1 MDTVVVPA
9 GEFWMGGDDGGQ
21 NERPRHRV
29 SVDSFELGRY
39 EVTNAEFRAF
49 LDGNGYAHREL
60 WSIDGWRWR
69 TRENVTSP
77 QFWTN
82 GSFNQPTQPVVGVSW
97 YEAEA
102 FCRFAGLRLPTEA
115 EWERA
120 ARGTDER
127 IYPWGD
133 HWDARYANGGG
144 GASSLMPVGSFPAG
158 MSPDGA
164 YDLAGNVWEWV
175 SDWYE
180 PDYYAHSPTG
190 NPSGPASGRD
200 KVWRGGAYVS
210 SSPLDLRGARRE
222 FMTIDVPKF
231 LRPKF
236 VGFRCARTPRAT
248 KPVMRERRRALP

>member
-1 MDTVVVPA
+1 MDMVVVPS
-9 GEFWMGGDDGGQ
+9 GDFWMGSTDAEK
-21 NERPRHRV
+21 NEQPRHRV

-49 LDGNGYAHREL
+49 LKAGGYAQRDL
-60 WSIDGWRWR
+60 WSLDGWRWR

-82 GSFNQPTQPVVGVSW
+82 GAFNQPTQPVVGVSW
-97 YEAEA
+97 FEAEA
-102 FCRFAGLRLPTEA
+102 FCRFARLRLPTEA

-120 ARGTDER
+120 ARDTDER
-127 IYPWGD
+127 TYPWGNR
-133 HWDARYANGGG
+133 WDPQRANGGG
-144 GASSLMPVGSFPAG
+144 SANGLMPVGSYPKG
-158 MSPDGA
+158 VSPDGA
-164 YDLAGNVWEWV
+164 FDLAGNVWEWL

-180 PDYYAHSPTG
+180 ADYYAHSPAQS
-190 NPSGPASGRD
+190 PPGPAAGRD

-236 VGFRCARTPRAT
+236 VGFRCARTPAARPPAL
-248 KPVMRERRRALP
+248 RGRR